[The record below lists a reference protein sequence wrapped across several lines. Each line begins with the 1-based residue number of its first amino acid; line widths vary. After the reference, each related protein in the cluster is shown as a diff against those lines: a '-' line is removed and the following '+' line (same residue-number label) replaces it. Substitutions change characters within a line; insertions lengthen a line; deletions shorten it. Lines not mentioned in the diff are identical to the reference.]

1 MGYVSQ
7 TGTYPENE
15 EVPIHVRWDTILE
28 IIPEMAKRRLTDNL
42 TDIYQKAY
50 DDQAGVRLAAA
61 YDLSIFATRY
71 WALLLQHGRVLR
83 PAAIVEIAHGLMW
96 QRKLEHALEHSE
108 QVRRVGD
115 RIRKEKTNSVPKLT
129 WIN

>member
-1 MGYVSQ
+1 
-7 TGTYPENE
+7 
-15 EVPIHVRWDTILE
+15 
-28 IIPEMAKRRLTDNL
+28 MAKRRLTDNL